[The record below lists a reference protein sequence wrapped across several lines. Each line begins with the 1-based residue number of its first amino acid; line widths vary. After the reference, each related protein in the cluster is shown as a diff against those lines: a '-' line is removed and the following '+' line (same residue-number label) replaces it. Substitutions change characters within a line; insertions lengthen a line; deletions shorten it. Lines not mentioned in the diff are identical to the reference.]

1 MIQVTQETRVPLARS
16 GIQFPERKRVFTV
29 ARARGAQ
36 YDVLV
41 SIVVSTKY
49 SDLYSC
55 LSDLSFFCSQTR
67 RDSEAHRF
75 EGVTAISGWIAEKTD
90 TLLPREEARRDR
102 ATGSKP
108 VIPQVYW
115 DMPVREAG
123 FGIRS
128 SVDEF

>member
-67 RDSEAHRF
+67 RYSGLHRF
-75 EGVTAISGWIAEKTD
+75 EGVTAVSGWIAEKTD
-90 TLLPREEARRDR
+90 TQLPREQEKEAR
-102 ATGSKP
+102 SKP
-108 VIPQVYW
+108 IIHQVYW